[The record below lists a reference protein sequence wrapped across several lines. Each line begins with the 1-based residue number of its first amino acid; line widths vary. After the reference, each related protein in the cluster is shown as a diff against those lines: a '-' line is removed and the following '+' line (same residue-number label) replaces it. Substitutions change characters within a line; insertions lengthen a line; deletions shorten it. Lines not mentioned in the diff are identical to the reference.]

1 MSSASPRARGLL
13 ESAPAPSSSNAAAA
27 AADPGPL
34 TALAILGVVG
44 AGIGVALLRRACRR
58 GRGGG
63 GGGSA
68 LLAWVHALG
77 FVASFLAVF
86 LYVALD
92 TVGVQASWLLVV
104 LAACLVLWAAGV
116 VCAVLSYRH
125 QRRARGYEMT
135 ADPMDTSVSGLD
147 DGL

>member
-44 AGIGVALLRRACRR
+44 AGIGVALLRRACR
-58 GRGGG
+58 
-63 GGGSA
+63 GSA
-68 LLAWVHALG
+68 LFAWVHALG

>member
-1 MSSASPRARGLL
+1 MSSAS
-13 ESAPAPSSSNAAAA
+13 PAPSSSNAAAA

-44 AGIGVALLRRACRR
+44 AGIGVALLRRACR
-58 GRGGG
+58 

-68 LLAWVHALG
+68 LFAWVHALG